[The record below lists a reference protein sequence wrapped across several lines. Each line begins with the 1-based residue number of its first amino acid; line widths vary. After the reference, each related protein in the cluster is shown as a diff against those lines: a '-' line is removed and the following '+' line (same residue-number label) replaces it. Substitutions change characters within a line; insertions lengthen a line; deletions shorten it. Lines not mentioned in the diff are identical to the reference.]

1 MGKVQIYIVD
11 DEWMAVEYLKAL
23 LKEASPAYEVAGAA
37 FQGQIAYEEI
47 LKIRPDIVFV
57 DIQMPG
63 MTGIEL
69 AEKLL
74 ESECNPTVIFL
85 TSYRDF
91 DFVKKGM
98 DLGIA
103 SYLLKNELTAEVLK
117 KEIDKI
123 IKDTEIERKK
133 TYMYTS
139 YNLKNFLFSGEE
151 TFDINKDATSLER
164 YAVLLFVADRAIYL
178 DERKTD
184 IIQADV
190 MKMEDM
196 KYPEGLRCRHIVQ
209 IENGKWCA
217 VFYID
222 STVSDSEN
230 VLAESGKMIQSAFEK
245 EDISVSFFFETSVR
259 NMMCIP
265 AQFQR
270 MNALYS
276 GSVVKTQI

>member
-37 FQGQIAYEEI
+37 FQGQIAYGEI

-139 YNLKNFLFSGEE
+139 YNLKNFF
-151 TFDINKDATSLER
+151 F
-164 YAVLLFVADRAIYL
+164 
-178 DERKTD
+178 
-184 IIQADV
+184 Q
-190 MKMEDM
+190 
-196 KYPEGLRCRHIVQ
+196 
-209 IENGKWCA
+209 GKKHL
-217 VFYID
+217 I
-222 STVSDSEN
+222 
-230 VLAESGKMIQSAFEK
+230 
-245 EDISVSFFFETSVR
+245 
-259 NMMCIP
+259 
-265 AQFQR
+265 
-270 MNALYS
+270 
-276 GSVVKTQI
+276 